1 MGEDLRA
8 IETDPVEG
16 RVREGVAA
24 HQPSPGL
31 VYALTRDSMTISG

>member
-8 IETDPVEG
+8 IETDPIEG

-24 HQPSPGL
+24 RQPSPGS
-31 VYALTRDSMTISG
+31 VYALTRGSMTVSG